1 MLKQISSASFV
12 PMIGSTVVHT
22 MSSLEDVQFLEH
34 ADVARALAAA
44 ETGDEESARLIGTL
58 MDSALK
64 EPIEKILSFCG
75 VNADLTGGAIGEPN
89 AVSELAYVFRA
100 LFCGFVEDGIHAYFD
115 PGGPMW
121 NVDELNITT
130 ILGGLK
136 AFKRWCWRR

>member
-12 PMIGSTVVHT
+12 PMIGSTVVNT

-44 ETGDEESARLIGTL
+44 ETGDEESARLIGAL

-75 VNADLTGGAIGEPN
+75 VNAELTGGTIGEPN
-89 AVSELAYVFRA
+89 TVSELAYVFQLVFQR
-100 LFCGFVEDGIHAYFD
+100 LVLDGTNAYID
-115 PGGPMW
+115 PSWPMW
-121 NVDELNITT
+121 NADELRRRC
-130 ILGGLK
+130 LV
-136 AFKRWCWRR
+136 AFLWRVVHYG